1 MINRIVPI
9 WPHARVLRRLT
20 IRYAVAG
27 ALQGALLVL
36 MVPLLRAVLDTPP
49 RLGDAVGWLGLV
61 AVLGVAYLGTVWWG
75 KTLGYR
81 TANTIMRD
89 VQHDVGHHL
98 QRLPLGWYVGVPS
111 GRLARAVAQSTPSAA
126 SIVSHVWP
134 EVVQAV
140 VAPATVV
147 LGVFFV
153 DWRMG
158 VAFLIT
164 VPAATIVIRWSGPV
178 VRRTQAVM
186 DDASTEAASRAI
198 EFAQAQPVFRA
209 TGRALA
215 GYQPME
221 RALDEQRSTFRSA
234 LTQHTMPQLVY
245 VGVVQL
251 GFTIALVT
259 GAWLAIGGELSVAD
273 AVALLVLATRFI
285 EPLAEVGNLFGS
297 MRVADVAV
305 ERVTE
310 VLAARPLDEP
320 ARPQQAGTAD
330 VEFADVEFAY
340 DERPVLRGLTL
351 QMPAGTM
358 TALVGPSGAG
368 KTTVLRLIARFWDVD
383 RGVVRVGGVDVRD
396 LTTDDLMSRMSIV
409 FQDTYLF
416 DGTIEENVRLA
427 ASDATDADVR
437 AAAAAARL
445 DEVVER
451 LPNGWDTKVG
461 EGGLAL
467 SGGERQRVAIARALL
482 KDTPIVLLDEVTAAL
497 DPENE
502 AAVAAGMTALSAR
515 GKTIVVIAHRLSTI
529 VAADQI
535 AVIDA
540 GRVVEL
546 GSHNEL
552 LDQGGRYSRLFAE
565 RSRAVG
571 WRITSRSGAE
581 S

>member
-1 MINRIVPI
+1 
-9 WPHARVLRRLT
+9 
-20 IRYAVAG
+20 
-27 ALQGALLVL
+27 
-36 MVPLLRAVLDTPP
+36 
-49 RLGDAVGWLGLV
+49 
-61 AVLGVAYLGTVWWG
+61 
-75 KTLGYR
+75 
-81 TANTIMRD
+81 
-89 VQHDVGHHL
+89 
-98 QRLPLGWYVGVPS
+98 
-111 GRLARAVAQSTPSAA
+111 
-126 SIVSHVWP
+126 
-134 EVVQAV
+134 
-140 VAPATVV
+140 
-147 LGVFFV
+147 
-153 DWRMG
+153 
-158 VAFLIT
+158 
-164 VPAATIVIRWSGPV
+164 
-178 VRRTQAVM
+178 
-186 DDASTEAASRAI
+186 
-198 EFAQAQPVFRA
+198 
-209 TGRALA
+209 
-215 GYQPME
+215 
-221 RALDEQRSTFRSA
+221 
-234 LTQHTMPQLVY
+234 
-245 VGVVQL
+245 
-251 GFTIALVT
+251 
-259 GAWLAIGGELSVAD
+259 
-273 AVALLVLATRFI
+273 
-285 EPLAEVGNLFGS
+285 
-297 MRVADVAV
+297 
-305 ERVTE
+305 
-310 VLAARPLDEP
+310 
-320 ARPQQAGTAD
+320 
-330 VEFADVEFAY
+330 
-340 DERPVLRGLTL
+340 
-351 QMPAGTM
+351 
-358 TALVGPSGAG
+358 
-368 KTTVLRLIARFWDVD
+368 VLRLIARFWDVD

-571 WRITSRSGAE
+571 WRITSRSGAD